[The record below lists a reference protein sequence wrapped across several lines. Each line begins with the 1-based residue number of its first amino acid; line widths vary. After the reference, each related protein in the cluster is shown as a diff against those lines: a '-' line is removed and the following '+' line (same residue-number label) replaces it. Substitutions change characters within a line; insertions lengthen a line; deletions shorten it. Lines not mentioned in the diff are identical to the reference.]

1 MGMWSIT
8 TIVLSLILLILL
20 ALRGFTIIIIA
31 PIVSLFVIVL
41 NGMPILETFQND
53 YMGGFVNYA
62 KNYYLIFLFAA
73 MFGKFMDDS
82 GAARRI
88 AESLLKVL
96 GKNSKYKVLVSI
108 MVICAFLTYG
118 GISLFV
124 VIFAV
129 LPIAK
134 PLFKEMDIPW
144 HLFLAPFFIGIGT
157 FTMTMLPGT
166 PSIQNIIP
174 ISYLNTS
181 VTSGAWIGIAGTIAV
196 LVLNLWYLKYAL
208 NRSEKKGETYTT
220 MKNLEDKKDEE
231 IIDKYANKKLPNLM
245 LSMTPPILL
254 LVLLNLLKIE
264 VLFTLMISVLI
275 CTIVFWNYIDMK
287 KETINIGATNAVLP
301 LINTSADVGYG
312 AVIAAT
318 SGFAIFVDIMTN
330 VPGSPLISLYIA
342 TTALAGITG
351 SASGGLG
358 IAMET
363 LSETYVNLDL
373 DPNAIHRIAAMA
385 SGGLDSLPHNGAVI
399 TTLVVTGLTH
409 KDGYIHVFMTCV
421 IAPILSAIPALIV
434 AILFY

>member
-1 MGMWSIT
+1 ME
-8 TIVLSLILLILL
+8 LY
-20 ALRGFTIIIIA
+20 RY
-31 PIVSLFVIVL
+31 
-41 NGMPILETFQND
+41 E
-53 YMGGFVNYA
+53 
-62 KNYYLIFLFAA
+62 
-73 MFGKFMDDS
+73 
-82 GAARRI
+82 
-88 AESLLKVL
+88 
-96 GKNSKYKVLVSI
+96 
-108 MVICAFLTYG
+108 
-118 GISLFV
+118 
-124 VIFAV
+124 
-129 LPIAK
+129 
-134 PLFKEMDIPW
+134 
-144 HLFLAPFFIGIGT
+144 
-157 FTMTMLPGT
+157 
-166 PSIQNIIP
+166 
-174 ISYLNTS
+174 
-181 VTSGAWIGIAGTIAV
+181 
-196 LVLNLWYLKYAL
+196 
-208 NRSEKKGETYTT
+208 
-220 MKNLEDKKDEE
+220 
-231 IIDKYANKKLPNLM
+231 
-245 LSMTPPILL
+245 
-254 LVLLNLLKIE
+254 
-264 VLFTLMISVLI
+264 
-275 CTIVFWNYIDMK
+275 

-421 IAPILSAIPALIV
+421 IAPILSAIPALLV